1 MAVRRLFA
9 FHDSPSG
16 PRLPYTLLVQH
27 LTAFTLGFAATWLLI
42 PVIIRL
48 AHEKGILDRPDGDRR
63 VHTVA
68 VPRLGGIGI
77 FIGTALV
84 AGLLLAFDAVRG
96 ELRLPYPSLL
106 PGVVLGA
113 TMVFATGLLDDLRGL
128 GPRGKLV
135 LQTLAAVAVVG
146 FGFRIDTIA
155 LTTNGLPIALG
166 LAGIPLAIFW
176 IVGMTN
182 AFNLIDGVD
191 GLAGTVALIALTASI
206 GVDLYLHDSR
216 SLIIS
221 VAMLGA
227 VFGFLRYNNNPARIF
242 LGDSGSMTLGFFL
255 SIRLVISST
264 RPDGAIYVLV
274 PLFALAF
281 PLLDTF
287 IAIARRWL
295 RGHAFSRADGR
306 HIHHQLLALGLPP
319 RAAVDVLGLVFA
331 GVAAIGI
338 SITFAPPQFTLAFFF
353 STVMLAVVAMVY
365 GARWLRYGEFAE
377 LANSVASVFRN
388 ARVVVREKIVANE
401 IAEQIRNAKTL
412 EEVRELLSELVD
424 DLRVLDIE
432 LVAGNVHSHGPER
445 QQISPPDQ
453 LPIRL
458 DYPFAWHT
466 GQGTREIILRLWSA
480 RPESGE
486 HPATERV
493 ATRIGPAL
501 EAWFQQHSAEG
512 IPSLMPDA
520 PPQPRLT
527 PSAFRRFEL

>member
-1 MAVRRLFA
+1 M
-9 FHDSPSG
+9 
-16 PRLPYTLLVQH
+16 PYTLLVQH
-27 LTAFTLGFAATWLLI
+27 LAAFTFGMGATWLLI

-63 VHTVA
+63 LHSVA

-77 FIGTALV
+77 FVGTALV
-84 AGLLLAFDAVRG
+84 SALLMLVDWSRG
-96 ELRLPYPSLL
+96 ELRLPYPTLL
-106 PGVVLGA
+106 PGVVVGA
-113 TMVFATGLLDDLRGL
+113 SVVFATGLVDDLRGL

-135 LQTLAAVAVVG
+135 LQALAAAVVVG
-146 FGFRIDTIA
+146 FGFQIDTLA
-155 LTTNGLPIALG
+155 LSSNGAALSLG
-166 LAGIPLAIFW
+166 LLAIPVTVLW

-242 LGDSGSMTLGFFL
+242 LGDSGSMTIGFFL

-264 RPDGAIYVLV
+264 RPDGAVYALI

-295 RGHAFSRADGR
+295 RGHKFSRADGR
-306 HIHHQLLALGLPP
+306 HIHHQLLALGLTP
-319 RAAVDVLGLVFA
+319 RATVDVLGILFA
-331 GVAAIGI
+331 GVAALGI
-338 SITFAPPQFTLAFFF
+338 SLTFAPPRFTLAFFF
-353 STVMLAVVAMVY
+353 STSLLAIAAMIY
-365 GARWLRYGEFAE
+365 GARWLRYGEFSE
-377 LANSVASVFRN
+377 LALSVASVFRN

-401 IAEQIRNAKTL
+401 IAEQIRNAATL
-412 EEVRELLSELVD
+412 EEVRDLLSQLVD

-432 LVAGNVHSHGPER
+432 LVAGNVHQHGPER

-458 DYPFAWHT
+458 DYPFAWRT
-466 GQGTREIILRLWSA
+466 EQGTREIILRLWAS

-501 EAWFQQHSAEG
+501 EAWFQQHTAEG
-512 IPSLMPDA
+512 MPGIMPEA
-520 PPQPRLT
+520 APQPRLT